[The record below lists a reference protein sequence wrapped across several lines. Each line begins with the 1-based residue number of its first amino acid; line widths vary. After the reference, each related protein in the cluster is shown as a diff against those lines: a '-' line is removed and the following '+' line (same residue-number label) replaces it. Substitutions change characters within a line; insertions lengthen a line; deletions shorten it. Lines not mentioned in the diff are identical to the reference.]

1 MEGSTIKHRKI
12 VKNHRSEN
20 GPDQQNKY
28 ISTSVTVILLGVLR
42 HAPGRMSTD
51 PAVRRMR
58 SRTSSKDWSPYK
70 MAFNEILAKTWCFQT
85 LEPEV
90 DWWLYSLSWC
100 WNLHLG
106 GKVQVD
112 GWCQS
117 QGSRVPGVWV
127 SVKRLEAL
135 LLSGNLSGY
144 ESKLEFET
152 TLFIILYRMLNRK
165 ESTHLYIQLRLSHF
179 SLGRASMAIT
189 VTNCYTT
196 NGYIWDARLA
206 LPFGP
211 WYHPGLNKQRCG
223 PVLRCHPAGL
233 IYKWNII

>member
-1 MEGSTIKHRKI
+1 
-12 VKNHRSEN
+12 
-20 GPDQQNKY
+20 
-28 ISTSVTVILLGVLR
+28 
-42 HAPGRMSTD
+42 
-51 PAVRRMR
+51 
-58 SRTSSKDWSPYK
+58 
-70 MAFNEILAKTWCFQT
+70 MAFNEILAKTWYFQT

-100 WNLHLG
+100 WKLHLG

-135 LLSGNLSGY
+135 LLSENLSGY

-165 ESTHLYIQLRLSHF
+165 ESTQLYIQLRLSHF

-189 VTNCYTT
+189 VTNRYTT
-196 NGYIWDARLA
+196 NRYIWDARLA

-211 WYHPGLNKQRCG
+211 WYHPGLNKQME
-223 PVLRCHPAGL
+223 
-233 IYKWNII
+233 YNIISYNTIYIYISNGHVPILKIWVFVNGKNWSGEFPLPQWRRHLKTSKDTLSGKAFCDLVNGGSAERIQWYP